1 MSAQG
6 VLDGPLLLLI
16 ENDEADIF
24 LFRRALSQ
32 LAFKGHVRVVRS
44 VSEARHYL
52 EGTGMFSDRSYYPLP
67 DLIVS
72 DMNLP
77 GLTGNHFLEW
87 LRSDSRYSFIPFV
100 FLSGSFLPA
109 DRSQAVSLGSEGFFV
124 KTGDISA
131 MKERVQSILKF
142 LPRSSTMRPPQTP
155 LPASEELPRIE
166 PSSRSAETPE

>member
-6 VLDGPLLLLI
+6 VKEPLLLLI

-32 LAFKGHVRVVRS
+32 LAFKGQVRVVGS
-44 VSEARHYL
+44 VSEARRYL
-52 EGTGMFSDRSYYPLP
+52 EGTGPFSDRNYYPLP

-87 LRSDSRYSFIPFV
+87 MRSDSRYCFIPFV

-124 KTGDISA
+124 KTGDIIA

-142 LPRSSTMRPPQTP
+142 LPRSFTI
-155 LPASEELPRIE
+155 LPEARTGALGELPRTE
-166 PSSRSAETPE
+166 PMGGSAETPDG